1 LGISNLIFTPSGIR
15 GIYGKD
21 LTVEIVKKIAIAFGL
36 WLKDRRV
43 IIGRDTRPSS
53 EPLEKAVIEG
63 LLAAEC
69 NIITLGICPTP
80 VIIYQKKKLDI
91 AGGLII
97 TGSHNPGE
105 WNALK
110 LISKTFLSQQELDEI
125 SEILKDIDLTDYSP
139 IEYPDYRVI
148 KKENVIQEYLEALK
162 LFIKVDKD
170 KNNLKVIID
179 TGAGVG
185 KYIVPQLLD
194 DLGCQTILI
203 NNDLDENNNFPREIE
218 PIGKNLEQLRM
229 TVWKEKADFGIA
241 FDCDGDRLGIVG
253 DDYKWYP
260 EDVGLALITEYSIGQ
275 VDDPNVKTRFVTNLA
290 SSLMFDVLAKNSKAE
305 VIRTPIGER
314 YLAEKMEELII
325 ENPSDYII
333 GGEGSCGGVMFPQFN
348 NARDGI
354 FATAKI
360 IEILVSTGEK
370 ISTLVSKLPKY
381 YSLRE
386 KIDIKGIDVKSII
399 QEVKKEL
406 ISEGEDVIQVV
417 NDLRFGLG
425 LEFFVLIHPSGTEH
439 IIRIISEA
447 KRESLA
453 RIYCETTTKLV
464 KLVINKLLSKYHLK
478 K

>member
-1 LGISNLIFTPSGIR
+1 MGISNLIFTPSGIR

-21 LTVEIVKKIAIAFGL
+21 LTVEVVKKISIAFGL

-43 IIGRDTRPSS
+43 IIGRDTRPSG
-53 EPLEKAVIEG
+53 EILEKAVIEG
-63 LLAAEC
+63 LLAADC
-69 NIITLGICPTP
+69 NIINLGICPTP
-80 VIIYQKKKLDI
+80 VIIYQKKKLNI

-110 LISKTFLSQQELDEI
+110 LISKTFLSQEELDEI
-125 SEILKDIDLTDYSP
+125 SEILKNIDLKDFKP
-139 IEYPDYRVI
+139 EEYPDYRVI
-148 KKENVIQEYLEALK
+148 EKPNVIQEYIEALK
-162 LFIKVDKD
+162 LFIDVDKD

-179 TGAGVG
+179 TGAGAG
-185 KYIVPQLLD
+185 KYIAPQLLE
-194 DLGCQTILI
+194 DLGCQVILI

-218 PIGKNLEQLRM
+218 PIGVNLEELRI
-229 TVWKEKADFGIA
+229 TVWKEKADLGIA
-241 FDCDGDRLGIVG
+241 YDCDADRLGIIG

-260 EDVGLALITEYSIGQ
+260 EDVGLALITEFSFSQI
-275 VDDPNVKTRFVTNLA
+275 DNTKVKTRFVTNLA
-290 SSLMFDVLAKNSKAE
+290 SSLMFEVLAKNSKAE

-314 YLAEKMEELII
+314 YLVEKMEELRI

-354 FATAKI
+354 FASAKL
-360 IEILVSTGEK
+360 IEILVNTGEK
-370 ISTLVSKLPKY
+370 ISTLVSELPKY
-381 YSLRE
+381 YSCRG
-386 KIDIKGIDVKSII
+386 KIDVKGLEIESII
-399 QEVKKEL
+399 QSVKKEL
-406 ISEGEDVIQVV
+406 ISEGEEVTQTL

-425 LEFFVLIHPSGTEH
+425 DEWFVLIHPSNTEP

-453 RIYCETTTKLV
+453 RIYCETAAELV
-464 KLVINKLLSKYHLK
+464 KIAISKLK
-478 K
+478 

>member
-1 LGISNLIFTPSGIR
+1 MGISNLIFTPSGIR

-21 LTVEIVKKIAIAFGL
+21 LTVEVVKKISIAFGL

-43 IIGRDTRPSS
+43 IIGRDTRPSG
-53 EPLEKAVIEG
+53 EILEKAVIEG
-63 LLAAEC
+63 LLAADC
-69 NIITLGICPTP
+69 NIINLGICPTP
-80 VIIYQKKKLDI
+80 VIIYQKKKLNI

-110 LISKTFLSQQELDEI
+110 LISKTFLSQEELDEI
-125 SEILKDIDLTDYSP
+125 SEILKNIDLKDFKP
-139 IEYPDYRVI
+139 EEYPDYRVI
-148 KKENVIQEYLEALK
+148 EKPNVIQEYIEALK
-162 LFIKVDKD
+162 LFIDVDKD

-179 TGAGVG
+179 TGAGAG
-185 KYIVPQLLD
+185 KYIAPQLLE
-194 DLGCQTILI
+194 DLGCQVILI

-218 PIGKNLEQLRM
+218 PIGVNLEELRI
-229 TVWKEKADFGIA
+229 TVWKEKADLGIA
-241 FDCDGDRLGIVG
+241 YDCDADRLGIIG

-260 EDVGLALITEYSIGQ
+260 EDVGLALITEFSFSQI
-275 VDDPNVKTRFVTNLA
+275 DNTKVKTRFVTNLA
-290 SSLMFDVLAKNSKAE
+290 SSLMFEVLAKKSKAE

-314 YLAEKMEELII
+314 YLVEKMEELRI

-354 FATAKI
+354 FATAKL
-360 IEILVSTGEK
+360 IEILVNTSEK
-370 ISTLVSKLPKY
+370 ISTLVSELPKY
-381 YSLRE
+381 HSFRE
-386 KIDIKGIDVKSII
+386 KIDIKGLEIESII
-399 QEVKKEL
+399 QSVKKEL
-406 ISEGEDVIQVV
+406 ISEGEDVTQTL

-425 LEFFVLIHPSGTEH
+425 DDWFVLIHPSNTEP

-453 RIYCETTTKLV
+453 RIYCETAAELV
-464 KLVINKLLSKYHLK
+464 KIVISKLK
-478 K
+478 